1 MIDPAQEGAVKTHSR
16 VHAWWLTTFR
26 GYRLDHLQE
35 SPNSISFGRVVY
47 KRTWWLKRDDGK
59 E

>member
-1 MIDPAQEGAVKTHSR
+1 MGSPEQEGTVKTHSR
-16 VHAWWLTTFR
+16 VHAWWLTKCR
-26 GYRLDHLQE
+26 GYRLERLEE
-35 SPNSISFGRVVY
+35 SPNSISFGQVVY